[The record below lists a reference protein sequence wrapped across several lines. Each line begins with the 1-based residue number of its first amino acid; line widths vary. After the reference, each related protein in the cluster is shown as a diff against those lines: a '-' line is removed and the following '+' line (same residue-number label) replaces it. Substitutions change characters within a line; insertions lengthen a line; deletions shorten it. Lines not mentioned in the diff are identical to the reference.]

1 MALHCEEDCGSW
13 RVYSDDG
20 DFDANCDDEA
30 MARTVTASFDMLAAL
45 EGLVHDPLA
54 TNYCDRC
61 GNIPNDV
68 GMDLITHEDDCPML
82 QVYIAIAKAK
92 GE

>member
-30 MARTVTASFDMLAAL
+30 MARTVTATFDLLAACVFF
-45 EGLVHDPLA
+45 EEWDNYGLDK
-54 TNYCDRC
+54 
-61 GNIPNDV
+61 
-68 GMDLITHEDDCPML
+68 GMIC
-82 QVYIAIAKAK
+82 
-92 GE
+92 

>member
-30 MARTVTASFDMLAAL
+30 MARTVTASFDMLEAL
-45 EGLVHDPLA
+45 EALRDAGTVLETKLA
-54 TNYCDRC
+54 VDKA
-61 GNIPNDV
+61 DA
-68 GMDLITHEDDCPML
+68 
-82 QVYIAIAKAK
+82 AIDKAK